1 MAIDAYI
8 SFNLLIKQGF
18 SFYREVDYH
27 QGMWNLN
34 YDSPKEIERVL
45 NERGLAMSKKFGQ
58 NFLISPEGRKRL
70 IDLMELES
78 GMKVWEIGPGLG
90 AITHMLILKKVNL
103 TSFEIDHGFASLL
116 TEVAFNDEEN
126 FNLIEGD
133 ALKTLFKKRLLPL
146 PDRIVGNLPYN
157 VGSVMIGKLIE
168 NSYLPPLMVFTL
180 QREVVDRMTS
190 RPGEDDYSSFSV
202 LTQIDYENKLSLK
215 LPKGCFWP
223 QPNVESAV
231 VVMKKRETPLV
242 AEELRPIFI
251 PLIRDLFQQ
260 RRKTVRNNLNSSEY
274 GNMGKEKVEEII
286 SCAGLSGSERAEV
299 LSWEDLVRLAESAK
313 RIKAI

>member
-1 MAIDAYI
+1 
-8 SFNLLIKQGF
+8 
-18 SFYREVDYH
+18 
-27 QGMWNLN
+27 MWNLN

-90 AITHMLILKKVNL
+90 AITHMLIQKKVNL

-190 RPGEDDYSSFSV
+190 KPGEDDYSSFSV

-242 AEELRPIFI
+242 DEELRPIFI

-286 SCAGLSGSERAEV
+286 SCAGLCGSERAEA
-299 LSWEDLVRLAESAK
+299 LSWEDLVRLAESAE

>member
-190 RPGEDDYSSFSV
+190 KPGEDDYSSFSV

-286 SCAGLSGSERAEV
+286 SCAGLSGSERAEA

>member
-1 MAIDAYI
+1 
-8 SFNLLIKQGF
+8 
-18 SFYREVDYH
+18 
-27 QGMWNLN
+27 MWNLN

-90 AITHMLILKKVNL
+90 AITHMLIQKKVNL
-103 TSFEIDHGFASLL
+103 TSFEIVHGFASLL

-190 RPGEDDYSSFSV
+190 KPGEDDYSSFSV

-242 AEELRPIFI
+242 DEELRPIFI